1 MAQAQHAPRAVYTG
15 DGGDLLVPDE
25 ARGRLALPALVVGV
39 IAVSTAAII
48 IRVTDAPALAVAFW
62 RCALGVFFLAPFALV
77 RRERMPRGRPLSVG
91 IFSGVALG
99 VHFGVWISSLEYTS
113 VAASVVLVT
122 SSPIF
127 VSILGYVFLGE
138 RTSLL
143 SFVGI
148 LVSLGGT
155 VAIAS
160 DDSVGSAALLGNML
174 ALAGAATFA
183 IYVLTGRFSRTGGV
197 GFLGYSIVAYSAG
210 AAILLP
216 TALISGA
223 ELWGYAGETWF
234 WLVMLTLGPQ
244 ILGHTVFNWALGYLD
259 ASMISGAV
267 LAEPVV
273 SSILAWLI
281 LSETPGTPTIIGGAV
296 VISGLFLLIRGY
308 RK

>member
-1 MAQAQHAPRAVYTG
+1 M
-15 DGGDLLVPDE
+15 VPDE

-62 RCALGVFFLAPFALV
+62 RCALGVIFLAPFALV
-77 RRERMPRGRPLSVG
+77 RRERMPRGRPLFIG

-99 VHFGVWISSLEYTS
+99 VHFGVWISSLDYTS

-122 SSPIF
+122 SAPVF
-127 VSILGYVFLGE
+127 VAILGYVFLGE

-155 VAIAS
+155 AAIAS

-197 GFLGYSIVAYSAG
+197 GSLGYSIVAYSAG
-210 AAILLP
+210 AATLFPVAIL
-216 TALISGA
+216 TGS
-223 ELWGYAGETWF
+223 ELWGYSGETWF
-234 WLVMLTLGPQ
+234 WLAMLTLGPQ

-259 ASMISGAV
+259 ASMISSAV

-296 VISGLFLLIRGY
+296 VISGLFLLLRGY